1 MQFLYPSFLWALLA
15 LAIPIIIHLFYFRR
29 FKKIYFT
36 NVKFLKEIK
45 EETSSRNKLKNLLIL
60 AMRCLAVGALVLA
73 FAQPFIPKIASVKKG
88 EKEVSIY
95 IDNSF
100 SMKAEK
106 ENIPLIDLA
115 KDRARK
121 IVNAYSLE
129 DRFQILTNDF
139 EGRHQRLVSKDE
151 ALSYIDE
158 LKTSPSVQPVT
169 KIIARQKQI
178 MRGDNRISFILS
190 DFQKSMMDQG
200 PWTDSLLE
208 LNLIPIQHS
217 IQKNVSID
225 SVWFVAPTPILNQNN
240 LLVVKFTNHS
250 DDPIE
255 DVKASLSKDGQEKLI
270 GLLNI
275 DARSSVI
282 DTVPI
287 AILKP
292 GVHEAEIKINDFP
305 VQFDDKFY
313 FSFVVKETVKVL
325 SINQGGPD
333 KYLGA
338 MFKGIN
344 YFTLDNQNLGQ
355 IQFQKFKEYDLIL
368 LNDLRSITSG
378 LSNEI
383 NTYLQQGGKVLVLPP
398 SDTDINSYN
407 NFFSAA
413 NANTIEKWEKTQR
426 NVATINT
433 QDFVFS
439 EVYEKTGPNLRLPIT
454 KANFSFTKMQNSANQ
469 PLLIY
474 RDGSIFISKYI
485 KGDGQLFVC
494 AAPLNTEYNDLVAN
508 AEVFVPMIYK
518 MALTKNKASKLSY
531 FIGSDQLIEV
541 DNLKQSG
548 EIVYKMKGKSE
559 FIPSQVSLGK
569 KMILDVKNLIPDAG
583 YYDLTLENKI
593 VDKLAFNFNRKESNL
608 DLYDKDELINK
619 MKNDKVNV
627 LEYGAQE
634 GMKEFV
640 GEKDQGIVLW
650 KWFLVAALLFLLL
663 ETLFI
668 RFLKN

>member
-60 AMRCLAVGALVLA
+60 AMRCLAVGALVFA

-190 DFQKSMMDQG
+190 DFQKSMMDLG

-250 DDPIE
+250 DDPVE
-255 DVKASLSKDGQEKLI
+255 DVKANLSKDGQEKPI

-325 SINQGGPD
+325 SINQGAPD

-398 SDTDINSYN
+398 SDADISSYN

-413 NANTIEKWEKTQR
+413 NANTIEKWDKTQR

-469 PLLIY
+469 PLLTY

-494 AAPLNTEYNDLVAN
+494 SAPLNTEFNDLVAN

-518 MALTKNKASKLSY
+518 IALTKNKASKLSY

-650 KWFLVAALLFLLL
+650 KWFLIAALLFLLL